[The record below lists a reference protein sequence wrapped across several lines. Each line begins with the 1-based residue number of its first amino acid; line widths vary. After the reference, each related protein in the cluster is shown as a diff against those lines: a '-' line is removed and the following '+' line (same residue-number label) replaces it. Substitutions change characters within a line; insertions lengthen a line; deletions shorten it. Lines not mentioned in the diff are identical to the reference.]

1 MRGFLGIVAGLV
13 AAIAAAMLIAF
24 IGGLVIPPAPVSVDM
39 SSVDGIR
46 DAYSSLGTNAQ
57 LLGVV
62 SWAGGG
68 LVGALVAKHIIGRP
82 WAAWTI
88 AALTEAY
95 MLVNVLMLPMPGWMQ
110 AVALIL
116 PLIAGFL
123 ANHLIKNRVDDD
135 EVVSEGNGI
144 DAEA

>member
-13 AAIAAAMLIAF
+13 GAVAAAMLISF
-24 IGGLVIPPAPVSVDM
+24 IGGLLMPSAPVRVDM
-39 SSVDGIR
+39 SSVEGVR
-46 DAYSSLGTNAQ
+46 AAYASLGTDAQ
-57 LLGVV
+57 LLGII

-68 LVGALVAKHIIGRP
+68 LVGALIAKRLIGRP

-88 AALTEAY
+88 AGLTEAY

-110 AVALIL
+110 VVALIL

-123 ANHLIKNRVDDD
+123 ANHLVANRAPI
-135 EVVSEGNGI
+135 E
-144 DAEA
+144 DADPERKDLDAQA